1 MNDLSAILILIYR
14 KVSMG
19 VVFILG
25 GIIFIITP
33 ASSTIDFWLAGIIR
47 RMWDAYYD
55 EAHRYYKSKFK

>member
-1 MNDLSAILILIYR
+1 
-14 KVSMG
+14 MG
-19 VVFILG
+19 VEFILG